1 MSAILKYLNIH
12 ITPYRLTWLGTL
24 TAIFGL
30 YILEH
35 TSSIASIG
43 VSLLLLAMYIDKYG
57 W

>member
-30 YILEH
+30 YILEY